1 MLSSC
6 LSKKT
11 NNRNYIINTCFLYA
25 RLEAAKDDYR
35 VHCEELEKQL
45 IEFQHRNDEL
55 TSLAE
60 ETRALK
66 DEIDVL
72 RYGMSKY
79 NYVTSKL
86 LLSHFSIPYF
96 NQGFLEFSLCIKY

>member
-1 MLSSC
+1 ML
-6 LSKKT
+6 
-11 NNRNYIINTCFLYA
+11 ICFHCS

-35 VHCEELEKQL
+35 IHCEELEKQL

-72 RYGMSKY
+72 RYGLRKHDSITAPCY
-79 NYVTSKL
+79 LVTL
-86 LLSHFSIPYF
+86 GVGI
-96 NQGFLEFSLCIKY
+96 

>member
-1 MLSSC
+1 MFFF
-6 LSKKT
+6 
-11 NNRNYIINTCFLYA
+11 NA

-72 RYGMSKY
+72 RYGMSKH
-79 NYVTSKL
+79 NYVTCNL
-86 LLSHFSIPYF
+86 FSHFSIPYF
-96 NQGFLEFSLCIKY
+96 NQGLLELFLCIEY

>member
-1 MLSSC
+1 MLSSY
-6 LSKKT
+6 LSEKA
-11 NNRNYIINTCFLYA
+11 NNGNYIINICFLYA

-79 NYVTSKL
+79 NYVTS
-86 LLSHFSIPYF
+86 HFGILYF
-96 NQGFLEFSLCIKY
+96 N

>member
-1 MLSSC
+1 MVEIPL
-6 LSKKT
+6 
-11 NNRNYIINTCFLYA
+11 YIPICFLYT

-72 RYGMSKY
+72 RYGISNC
-79 NYVTSKL
+79 NY
-86 LLSHFSIPYF
+86 F
-96 NQGFLEFSLCIKY
+96 

>member
-1 MLSSC
+1 MFVSE
-6 LSKKT
+6 KT
-11 NNRNYIINTCFLYA
+11 NDGNNIINACFLYA

-72 RYGMSKY
+72 RYGLSKY
-79 NYVTSKL
+79 NYVTSEL
-86 LLSHFSIPYF
+86 LNSHFSIPLFY
-96 NQGFLEFSLCIKY
+96 QGFLEISLYVRY

>member
-1 MLSSC
+1 MLSTC
-6 LSKKT
+6 LSNKT
-11 NNRNYIINTCFLYA
+11 SDENHIISTCFLYS

-72 RYGMSKY
+72 RYGVSKY
-79 NYVTSKL
+79 NDVTSKL
-86 LLSHFSIPYF
+86 FVSHFGIPQS
-96 NQGFLEFSLCIKY
+96 NQGFLG

>member
-1 MLSSC
+1 MLISSC
-6 LSKKT
+6 LGKKT
-11 NNRNYIINTCFLYA
+11 NEGIYIINTDLFFVFYFYT

-66 DEIDVL
+66 DEIDIL

-79 NYVTSKL
+79 NYVISKL
-86 LLSHFSIPYF
+86 
-96 NQGFLEFSLCIKY
+96 